1 MQILVTNKKV
11 EDQDLWQVQFS
22 QMQKMEFKIIFKN
35 QKNQLKKKLKQR
47 FKLLNKLKK
56 NDYFYRVLLFS

>member
-11 EDQDLWQVQFS
+11 EDKDLWQVQFS

-35 QKNQLKKKLKQR
+35 QKNQLKKRLKQR

-56 NDYFYRVLLFS
+56 NDYFYRILLFS